1 MTLLN
6 HLLDLYLEAAPWLLL
21 GLVMAGLLKAW
32 LPEGML
38 QRRLGEGRFLPI
50 LKASLIGAPLP
61 LCSCG
66 VLPAAMGLR
75 RAGASKSATVSF
87 MISTPETGPDSIAL
101 TYALLG
107 PFMAVLRP
115 VAAIASALFT
125 GLLNALFVPQQEH
138 RGTQLPVMTLSADP
152 GCGCNAGDC
161 CSSGMDRDK
170 DGFWRRGISGLRYAF
185 RDIFDDIW
193 PWLFAGLLM
202 AALVQQYLPP
212 ESLAGWGGGL
222 PAMLMMLV
230 IGIPMYICATAS
242 TPLAAAMM
250 LAGVSPGTVLV
261 FLLAGP
267 ATNLATMGVLR
278 REMGNRTLGLYL
290 AGIALSS
297 ILLGVLTD
305 MLVHRLAIPIAV
317 ADTAPAS
324 GHVAWIAWASGLVLI
339 SFAASSLGRRIVR
352 HWRSGVA
359 GAA

>member
-1 MTLLN
+1 MSLLN
-6 HLLDLYLEAAPWLLL
+6 NLLDLYLEASPWLLL

-32 LPEGML
+32 LPEEL
-38 QRRLGEGRFLPI
+38 LRQRLGAGRFLPI

-125 GLLNALFVPQQEH
+125 GLLTALFVKPADQ
-138 RGTQLPVMTLSADP
+138 RGIDLPVMKVTP
-152 GCGCNAGDC
+152 GCGCDAGTC
-161 CSSGMDRDK
+161 CGTEDNRQAG
-170 DGFWRRGISGLRYAF
+170 GFWQRGIAGLRYAF
-185 RDIFDDIW
+185 NEIFDDIW
-193 PWLFAGLLM
+193 PWLFTGLLL
-202 AALVQQYLPP
+202 AALVEAYLPP
-212 ESLAGWGGGL
+212 QSLAGWGGGL
-222 PAMLMMLV
+222 PAMLIMLV
-230 IGIPMYICATAS
+230 VGVPMYICATAS

-250 LAGVSPGTVLV
+250 LAGASPGTVLV

-278 REMGNRTLGLYL
+278 REMGNRTLMLYL
-290 AGIALSS
+290 AGIAFSS
-297 ILLGVLTD
+297 ILLGLSTDVL
-305 MLVHRLAIPIAV
+305 VSRLEIPIGV
-317 ADTAPAS
+317 AAGPLSVSTEAS
-324 GHVAWIAWASGLVLI
+324 WIAWASGLVLI
-339 SFAASSLGRRIVR
+339 AFAVASLGKRFLRA
-352 HWRSGVA
+352 WRSHTPSAV
-359 GAA
+359 